1 MALFVLNGGIFDY
14 IFSLSVDTP
23 YKNRNLDYYFC
34 HLIVQCMGNRVL
46 IYVKAD
52 NGNGT

>member
-1 MALFVLNGGIFDY
+1 MALFVLNGHIFYY
-14 IFSLSVDTP
+14 IFSLSVDIH

-34 HLIVQCMGNRVL
+34 NLIVQCRVNRVL